1 MDKILSGLANVFMP
15 KAAETTATGAQEA
28 PELNMTGT
36 NPAPSTTAQAD
47 PAQQEA
53 ARTAMTQISAPVQA
67 QDPSAPVTA
76 QVPQQ
81 LKLSEQLAKQAEEV
95 AKKAQETIDNLK
107 QQFVAAIAQE
117 QAVAPAAPAQ
127 AVSPQGVPVQ
137 QAPLAN
143 PLEAQSATAG
153 PAEEISPA
161 ELEQMSAL
169 LASIM
174 GGAQEA
180 PMTAAPVATAPATA
194 APAAAQATQ
203 APVVPPAPAA
213 ATVA

>member
-1 MDKILSGLANVFMP
+1 
-15 KAAETTATGAQEA
+15 
-28 PELNMTGT
+28 
-36 NPAPSTTAQAD
+36 
-47 PAQQEA
+47 
-53 ARTAMTQISAPVQA
+53 
-67 QDPSAPVTA
+67 
-76 QVPQQ
+76 
-81 LKLSEQLAKQAEEV
+81 
-95 AKKAQETIDNLK
+95 
-107 QQFVAAIAQE
+107 
-117 QAVAPAAPAQ
+117 PAAP
-127 AVSPQGVPVQ
+127 VQGVPVQ

-143 PLEAQSATAG
+143 PLEAQSATAS

-194 APAAAQATQ
+194 APATAAPAAAPIAQ